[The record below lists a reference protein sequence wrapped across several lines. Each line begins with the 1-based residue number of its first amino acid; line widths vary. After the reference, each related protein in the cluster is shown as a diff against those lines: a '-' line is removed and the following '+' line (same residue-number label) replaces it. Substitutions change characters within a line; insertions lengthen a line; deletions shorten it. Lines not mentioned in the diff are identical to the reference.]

1 MPIYEYRCNECGHEL
16 ETLQKISDPPLVECP
31 ACHRPALQ
39 KLVSA
44 AAFHLKGTG
53 WYVTDFKDKGKKP
66 AGKAEN
72 QAGSGDAAAK
82 PAAGSASGGSGGAE
96 KTPGGGGGTT
106 SSSEGKKTSD

>member
-31 ACHRPALQ
+31 ECHRPALQ

-66 AGKAEN
+66 AGKAGD
-72 QAGSGDAAAK
+72 QAGSGDATAK
-82 PAAGSASGGSGGAE
+82 PAAGSASGDS
-96 KTPGGGGGTT
+96 GGGGTE
-106 SSSEGKKTSD
+106 SAGEGKKTSD